1 MSEATELTRKLIDYI
16 NSKQN
21 GFAERISVEG
31 KMRYGQRVKSSMKV
45 GSADISAII
54 NGVSF
59 RIEVKIGNDTMS
71 DAQKEYEAN
80 VNRSGGYYIVAKTFA
95 QAVIDIDNVLT
106 FKRKITIEPKSY
118 KLITQQEIEST
129 KHIESQSIKS

>member
-1 MSEATELTRKLIDYI
+1 MSEATDLTKKIIYYI

-54 NGVSF
+54 NGLSF
-59 RIEVKIGNDTMS
+59 RIEVKIGNDVMS
-71 DAQKEYEAN
+71 NKQKEYEAN
-80 VNRSGGYYIVAKTFA
+80 VS
-95 QAVIDIDNVLT
+95 L
-106 FKRKITIEPKSY
+106 S
-118 KLITQQEIEST
+118 
-129 KHIESQSIKS
+129 

>member
-1 MSEATELTRKLIDYI
+1 MSEATDLTKKIIDYI

-54 NGVSF
+54 NGLSF

-71 DAQKEYEAN
+71 DEQKSYEAN
-80 VNRSGGYYIVAKTFA
+80 VSRSGGHYIVAKTFA
-95 QAVIDIDNVLT
+95 QAVRDIDDVLM
-106 FKRKITIEPKSY
+106 FNRK
-118 KLITQQEIEST
+118 L
-129 KHIESQSIKS
+129 